1 MSDVFNVV
9 VLLIEPEK
17 LAREL
22 LTRHV
27 VKYLPDVTVLS
38 TGDLA
43 EALDFLGKHTFDI
56 VVCDA
61 FLAGENRMNFV
72 NELCEHT
79 EDVAIVVITGESS
92 LKMETLEAT
101 GCRLQ
106 VKEVFYKPLDLGEV
120 LCKMQGLVNAIK
132 ARRTN
137 N

>member
-1 MSDVFNVV
+1 MPELFNVV

-17 LAREL
+17 LVREL
-22 LTRHV
+22 LARHV
-27 VKYLPDVTVLS
+27 VKYLPEVTVHS
-38 TGDLA
+38 TGDLK
-43 EALDFLGKHTFDI
+43 EAIDFLGKENFDI

-72 NELCEHT
+72 KKLCDHN
-79 EDVAIVVITGESS
+79 EDVAIVVITGEST
-92 LKMETLEAT
+92 LQMETLEAT

-132 ARRTN
+132 AQRTKN
-137 N
+137 